1 MKDPGL
7 SLYSLLNP
15 LFKWALFYF
24 FLFSFFLLILQIGH
38 DLLVLLL
45 VELVEAEAS
54 CGDDP
59 QDSRNGAEGVVHNA
73 QYFRILHGI
82 AYVSCA
88 AQSNGE
94 ERCAECHSYL
104 VAQRDEGVLE
114 SVVSDARLPLA
125 ILHTVGDD
133 GIDAVLKPEKK
144 NHDKAEN
151 R

>member
-1 MKDPGL
+1 MKDPV
-7 SLYSLLNP
+7 
-15 LFKWALFYF
+15 
-24 FLFSFFLLILQIGH
+24 FLFFLILQIGH

-59 QDSRNGAEGVVHNA
+59 QDSRNGAEGVVHDA
-73 QYFRILHGI
+73 QYFWILHCV
-82 AYVSCA
+82 AYISCT

-94 ERCAECHSYL
+94 KRCAECHSYL

-133 GIDAVLKPEKK
+133 GIDGCIEA
-144 NHDKAEN
+144 
-151 R
+151 